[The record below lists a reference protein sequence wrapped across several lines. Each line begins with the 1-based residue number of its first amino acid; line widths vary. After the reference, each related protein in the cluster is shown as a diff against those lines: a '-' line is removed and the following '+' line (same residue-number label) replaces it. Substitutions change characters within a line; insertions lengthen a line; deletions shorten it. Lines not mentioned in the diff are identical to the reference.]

1 LKNNREE
8 NNSMFYEQKQKV
20 DGDIERN
27 DATKIYL
34 QVDKNEDDAAEIDIV
49 NVAVNMGRRR
59 KLYAFVMAVAIC
71 IGLLAGFVKIFIGQV
86 KKEDCYAQAVLTL
99 QFDGIEDGLDPNG
112 ASFDINKLK
121 SPNVIQEA
129 LDNIGE
135 TSFSVDS
142 IRQNIS
148 IEGIIPEDA
157 VERITVIKEMSVD
170 NISNYE
176 KILDVSYFPSQYVVY
191 LYQQKGMSA
200 SQNKE
205 ILNAI
210 LDSYKEYFLD
220 TYANTAVL
228 TVTSNLLDYDSYDY
242 QESIDMISSQI
253 EIMQNYVNERME
265 QAPDFRASS
274 TGLSFGD
281 IATSLSTIDEVDL
294 PNLSAY
300 VESITLTKDKERLV
314 EYYNYRIK
322 DYNMQMSEI
331 ESNLTTVQNTIDNY
345 VKDPVVIVSS
355 QESTQELT
363 QSNEYYD
370 SLVEQKITL
379 SKDMASLNTKLNETY
394 RLLNAISNSDT
405 ENSQEQYDYADEK
418 LAEIAATISKWAELI
433 EETTDEYYS
442 TTLFSNAV
450 KVSVPAQY
458 KASGGLMSI
467 IKTLGIFVVA
477 MIFIVIVVWCV
488 DGLRLEIIAM
498 RKKNKK

>member
-1 LKNNREE
+1 
-8 NNSMFYEQKQKV
+8 MFYEQKQKV

-71 IGLLAGFVKIFIGQV
+71 IGLLAGFVKIFIGQLT
-86 KKEDCYAQAVLTL
+86 KEDCYAQAVLTL

-157 VERITVIKEMSVD
+157 VERITVIKEMALDDV
-170 NISNYE
+170 SNYE

-210 LDSYKEYFLD
+210 LDSYKDYFLD

-228 TVTSNLLDYDSYDY
+228 TVTSNLLDYENYDY

-253 EIMQNYVNERME
+253 EIMENYVDERKT

-281 IATSLSTIDEVDL
+281 IATSLSTIEEVDL

-331 ESNLTTVQNTIDNY
+331 ESNLTTVQNTIDSY

-370 SLVEQKITL
+370 NLVEQKITL
-379 SKDMASLNTKLNETY
+379 SKDFASYNTKLNETY

-405 ENSQEQYDYADEK
+405 ENTQDQYDYADEK
-418 LAEIAATISKWAELI
+418 LADITATISKWVDLI

-458 KASGGLMSI
+458 KASGGLMSMV
-467 IKTLGIFVVA
+467 KTLGIFVVA
-477 MIFIVIVVWCV
+477 MVFIVIVVWCV
-488 DGLRLEIIAM
+488 DGLRLEIVAM

>member
-1 LKNNREE
+1 
-8 NNSMFYEQKQKV
+8 
-20 DGDIERN
+20 
-27 DATKIYL
+27 
-34 QVDKNEDDAAEIDIV
+34 
-49 NVAVNMGRRR
+49 
-59 KLYAFVMAVAIC
+59 
-71 IGLLAGFVKIFIGQV
+71 
-86 KKEDCYAQAVLTL
+86 
-99 QFDGIEDGLDPNG
+99 
-112 ASFDINKLK
+112 
-121 SPNVIQEA
+121 
-129 LDNIGE
+129 
-135 TSFSVDS
+135 
-142 IRQNIS
+142 
-148 IEGIIPEDA
+148 
-157 VERITVIKEMSVD
+157 VERITVIKEMALDDV
-170 NISNYE
+170 SNYE

-210 LDSYKEYFLD
+210 LDSYKDYFLD

-228 TVTSNLLDYDSYDY
+228 TVTSNLLDYESYDY

-253 EIMQNYVNERME
+253 EIMENYVDERME

-281 IATSLSTIDEVDL
+281 IATSLSTIEEVDL

-322 DYNMQMSEI
+322 DYNMQMSEL
-331 ESNLTTVQNTIDNY
+331 EANLTTVQNTIDSY

-355 QESTQELT
+355 QETTQELT
-363 QSNEYYD
+363 QNNEYYD
-370 SLVEQKITL
+370 KLVQQKIDL
-379 SKDMASLNTKLNETY
+379 STQFAAVNTKLNETY
-394 RLLNAISNSDT
+394 RLLNAVTNSDT
-405 ENSQEQYDYADEK
+405 ENTQDQYDYADEK
-418 LAEIAATISKWAELI
+418 LADITATISKWVDLI

-458 KASGGLMSI
+458 KASGGLMSMV
-467 IKTLGIFVVA
+467 KTLVIFAAA
-477 MIFIVIVVWCV
+477 MVFIVIVVWCV
-488 DGLRLEIIAM
+488 DGLRLEIVAM